1 MQLHTYLNFN
11 GDCEAAFNFYA
22 RCLGGKIEFKMTHK
36 ESPMAQQT
44 PPDWQ
49 DKIMHMR
56 INIDGQVLMGS
67 DSPPGCH
74 EKPAGFQVSINLTDA
89 AQAERIF
96 TALQEGGTVRMPLQ
110 ETFWALRFGMLTDR
124 YGTPWMVNCEAAPQ

>member
-44 PPDWQ
+44 PADWQ

-67 DSPPGCH
+67 DSPPGYH

-89 AQAERIF
+89 A
-96 TALQEGGTVRMPLQ
+96 
-110 ETFWALRFGMLTDR
+110 
-124 YGTPWMVNCEAAPQ
+124 

>member
-67 DSPPGCH
+67 DSSVRLSRSRR
-74 EKPAGFQVSINLTDA
+74 FQVSINLTDA